1 LTKQIK
7 YEEKWK
13 AKGYTNI
20 KNPVLFDEYL
30 STRAKIIY
38 FQLLARDFN
47 GDKISYPNQ
56 NTIAEENGVTPKTIQ
71 RTMKELEKAGLIEIK
86 HRYNSS
92 NLYIMKDITE
102 RYPQFKGKKEE
113 VEVVDYYAG
122 LK

>member
-1 LTKQIK
+1 MTKQIK

-38 FQLLARDFN
+38 FQLLARDFK

-71 RTMKELEKAGLIEIK
+71 RTMKELEEAGLIEIK

-92 NLYIMKDITE
+92 NLYIIKDITD
-102 RYPQFKGKKEE
+102 RYPQFKSKKENLDDI
-113 VEVVDYYAG
+113 DYYAD

>member
-1 LTKQIK
+1 MTKKVK
-7 YEEKWK
+7 YDDKWK

-56 NTIAEENGVTPKTIQ
+56 NTIAKENGVTPKTVQ
-71 RTMKELEKAGLIEIK
+71 RTMKELEEAGLIEIK

-92 NLYIMKDITE
+92 NLYILKEITN
-102 RYPQFKGKKEE
+102 RYPQFKEKKE
-113 VEVVDYYAG
+113 VLSDVDYYAD